1 VDAPTLASARQSR
14 PYCPP
19 PRVQSIQETTTVSES
34 TTVPQDAPAR
44 AKPESFR
51 ARNMTASLT
60 VKDLE
65 KSVAWWRDVVG
76 CTVDQ
81 RYEREGKLRAVSFK
95 MGRVRILLNQDD
107 GAKGWDRTKG
117 AGMSLMFTTA
127 QSVDELAKR
136 IKDAGG
142 TLDSEPAD
150 APWGPRIFR
159 VTDPDGFK
167 FVFSTER

>member
-1 VDAPTLASARQSR
+1 M
-14 PYCPP
+14 
-19 PRVQSIQETTTVSES
+19 SES
-34 TTVPQDAPAR
+34 TSIPAGAPAR
-44 AKPESFR
+44 SKPETFR

-81 RYEREGKLRAVSFK
+81 RYERDGKLRAVSFK

-107 GAKGWDRTKG
+107 GAKGWDREKG
-117 AGMSLMFTTA
+117 AGLSLMFTTA
-127 QSVDELAKR
+127 QSVDEIAQR
-136 IKDAGG
+136 IKDAGW
-142 TLDSEPAD
+142 TLDSEPMD
-150 APWGPRIFR
+150 APWGPRVFR

-167 FVFSTER
+167 FAFSSER